1 MNYPLYSSNDF
12 KWNGNTGYTDAS
24 ALKMMPKETVI
35 MTHEV
40 GNGLFVVSAATN
52 QRRFFKPVH
61 DEDGYDGEF
70 QLFENNGIFVQIWNY
85 WFDFI

>member
-1 MNYPLYSSNDF
+1 MNYPLYSSNAF
-12 KWNGNTGYTDAS
+12 KWNGNVGSVEAS
-24 ALKMMPKETVI
+24 ALHLPKETI
-35 MTHEV
+35 ITKQDI

-61 DEDGYDGEF
+61 DQDGYDGEF

-85 WFDFI
+85 

>member
-24 ALKMMPKETVI
+24 ALATTPRKVVPMKQCIGEGI
-35 MTHEV
+35 
-40 GNGLFVVSAATN
+40 FVLSAATN
-52 QRRFFKPVH
+52 QRRFFKPVQ
-61 DEDGYDGEF
+61 DQDGFDGEF

-85 WFDFI
+85 